1 MTIEEINKNY
11 DVLASEIYQALENII
26 DPNDISII
34 YELSQEDIDNGD
46 YEYWVDCYGKNGEIY
61 ELSIERVN
69 KNGEIYG
76 YVSQLG
82 TYWTIYTSDI
92 HNLRDKLTII
102 NIIND
107 AKRV

>member
-11 DVLASEIYQALENII
+11 DVLTSEIYKALENII

-34 YELSQEDIDNGD
+34 YELFQEDIDDGN
-46 YEYWVDCYGKNGEIY
+46 YEYWVDCYDKHGSTY
-61 ELSIERVN
+61 ELSVERVC

-76 YVSQLG
+76 YVNQLG
-82 TYWTIYTSDI
+82 TCWTIYASDI
-92 HNLRDKLTII
+92 HNLGDKLTII

-107 AKRV
+107 KK

>member
-11 DVLASEIYQALENII
+11 DVLTSEIYKALENII

-34 YELSQEDIDNGD
+34 YELSQEDIDDGD
-46 YEYWVDCYGKNGEIY
+46 YEYWIDCYDRHGGMY

-82 TYWTIYTSDI
+82 NHWTIYTSDI
-92 HNLRDKLTII
+92 HNLTDKLTII

-107 AKRV
+107 KK